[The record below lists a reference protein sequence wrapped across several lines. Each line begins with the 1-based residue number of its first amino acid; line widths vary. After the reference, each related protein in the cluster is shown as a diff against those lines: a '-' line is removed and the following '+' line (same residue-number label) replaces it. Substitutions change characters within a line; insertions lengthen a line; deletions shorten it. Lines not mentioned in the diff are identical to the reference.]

1 MKLCRSD
8 NHYITPPTSIEITP
22 AHQYQ
27 MSLARLAS
35 FSTFAEDSPRFK
47 VIPEVA
53 GNQNK
58 NHYQI
63 YQYTE
68 YSPLK

>member
-1 MKLCRSD
+1 
-8 NHYITPPTSIEITP
+8 
-22 AHQYQ
+22 

-35 FSTFAEDSPRFK
+35 FSTFAEDSLRFK